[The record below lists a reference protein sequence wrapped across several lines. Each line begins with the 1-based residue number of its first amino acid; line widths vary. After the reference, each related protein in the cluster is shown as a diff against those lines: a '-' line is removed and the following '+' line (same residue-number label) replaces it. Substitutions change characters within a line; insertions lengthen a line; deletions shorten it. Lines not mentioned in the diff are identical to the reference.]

1 VKTDDTKTVMTIT
14 MFVVVTGQGREGS
27 REPRRHRATGGEG
40 GGGGEAS
47 PAPRPGELFLI
58 WPLVLGHNLIYLEGE
73 GASESSWGTHHE
85 RLQGPPLVKAC
96 SPALIYC
103 QSHIRSGAVT

>member
-1 VKTDDTKTVMTIT
+1 
-14 MFVVVTGQGREGS
+14 VV
-27 REPRRHRATGGEG
+27 
-40 GGGGEAS
+40 EAS
-47 PAPRPGELFLI
+47 QAPRQG
-58 WPLVLGHNLIYLEGE
+58 EGE